1 VTHSRSDLMVERVA
15 GALENSAFSDVDRAR
30 LTDLARRVMAA
41 RNPRYADEHHPALLH
56 PLRALLLVLETA
68 SPDPRACAVALA
80 CDTVEGEIAG
90 DPEEEVAAA
99 LAPLV
104 TSDGETDVEALV
116 TAPAWVLHGWLAARL
131 DHARH
136 LHMWAGPERTAAEF
150 ASASEV
156 EAPLAR
162 RAGGRLE
169 RAWADWLGKAG
180 RYRLASR
187 ADSWAPADVRPH

>member
-1 VTHSRSDLMVERVA
+1 MTHPRSDLMVERVA
-15 GALENSAFSDVDRAR
+15 GALEDTAFSDVDRVR
-30 LTDLARRVMAA
+30 LADLARRVMAR

-99 LAPLV
+99 LAPILA
-104 TSDGETDVEALV
+104 SDRDNVVETLV
-116 TAPAWVLHGWLAARL
+116 TASAWVLQGWLAARL

-136 LHMWAGPERTAAEF
+136 LHMWAGPERTAAEI
-150 ASASEV
+150 ASASQI

-162 RAGGRLE
+162 RVGGRLE

-187 ADSWAPADVRPH
+187 ADSWAPADIRPH